1 MSFALLV
8 KAKSFFTFSARI
20 FKFIGMYLHVN
31 AKVAPIGTFFVA
43 PFEGT
48 LPFLPMCVQMSVE
61 VGISYETS
69 IAFLALE
76 TVVRMFVF
84 MRVQF
89 TFKVKRF

>member
-8 KAKSFFTFSARI
+8 KSKSFFALSAWI
-20 FKFIGMYLHVN
+20 FKFIRMYLHVS
-31 AKVAPIGTFFVA
+31 AQVAPICAFFVA

-48 LPFLPMCVQMSVE
+48 LPYLPMCVQMSVE

-84 MRVQF
+84 MRV
-89 TFKVKRF
+89 